1 MCRLC
6 EMNEKCP
13 KTESYPLISPISYH
27 IITYMNE
34 IDSGYSSYP
43 NGGTW
48 ELQPVWFMSSI
59 TLARN
64 TLARCKKAIL
74 EEEQSKYGK

>member
-1 MCRLC
+1 
-6 EMNEKCP
+6 
-13 KTESYPLISPISYH
+13 
-27 IITYMNE
+27 MNE
-34 IDSGYSSYP
+34 IDSGYCGYP

-48 ELQPVWFMSSI
+48 ELQPIWFMSSI
-59 TLARN
+59 NLARN

>member
-1 MCRLC
+1 MCQLC
-6 EMNEKCP
+6 EMNEICTKSD
-13 KTESYPLISPISYH
+13 SYPLISPLSYH

-34 IDSGYSSYP
+34 MDAGYSSYP

-48 ELQPVWFMSSI
+48 ELQPIWFMSSI
-59 TLARN
+59 NLARN
-64 TLARCKKAIL
+64 TLTRCKKAIL